1 MNYHHI
7 FQFELIYFLI
17 FITFSSS
24 KISLNKK
31 DIITLFKRKTN
42 EEIFLKKDSTTIT
55 NFVIARNDIFPN
67 SSLFILFRLEK
78 EISVFNKDSI

>member
-1 MNYHHI
+1 MNYHHT
-7 FQFELIYFLI
+7 FQFEFIYFLI
-17 FITFSSS
+17 FISFLSS

-31 DIITLFKRKTN
+31 DIIALFIRTTN
-42 EEIFLKKDSTTIT
+42 EEIFLKRDSTGIT
-55 NFVIARNDIFPN
+55 NFVIARNYIFPN